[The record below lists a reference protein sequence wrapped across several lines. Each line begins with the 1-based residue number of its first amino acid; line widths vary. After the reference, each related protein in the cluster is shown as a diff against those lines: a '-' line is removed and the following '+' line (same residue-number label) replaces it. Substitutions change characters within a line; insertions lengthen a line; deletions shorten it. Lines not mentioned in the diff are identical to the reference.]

1 MTLIGEKWKTLII
14 YHLKNGP
21 MRSSSLQHLLIGI
34 SNKMFTQTIRELE
47 YYDLVE
53 RIVYPVVPPKVEYR
67 LTELGLSVL
76 PIIMELEKWGNDI
89 SARFEQEEN

>member
-1 MTLIGEKWKTLII
+1 
-14 YHLKNGP
+14 

>member
-1 MTLIGEKWKTLII
+1 
-14 YHLKNGP
+14 
-21 MRSSSLQHLLIGI
+21 
-34 SNKMFTQTIRELE
+34 MFTQTIRELE